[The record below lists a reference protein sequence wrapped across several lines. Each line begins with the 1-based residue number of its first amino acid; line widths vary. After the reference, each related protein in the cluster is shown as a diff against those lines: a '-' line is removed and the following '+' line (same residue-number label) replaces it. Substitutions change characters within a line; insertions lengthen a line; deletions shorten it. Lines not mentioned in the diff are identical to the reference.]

1 MINICYAE
9 EQVACMEE
17 YDQYIPPLWI
27 MCLESV
33 AHLLVML
40 NFSTNFLIY
49 CSVSAPFKRAL
60 PKVIRI
66 RMLIVQWLDVLDQW
80 EYLLRIIEIHL
91 RILCVR
97 QRGYFGKIW
106 EGVTLLKLWGSP
118 SLGWV
123 VMAAKSQTRLAVC
136 VDFILVDNE
145 SWKLKLFSVWRKT
158 KITIGHWSIFYHT
171 FLILVNRG

>member
-1 MINICYAE
+1 MSLFKSNSFYILKNICYAE

-33 AHLLVML
+33 VHLLVML

-66 RMLIVQWLDVLDQW
+66 RMLIVQ
-80 EYLLRIIEIHL
+80 
-91 RILCVR
+91 
-97 QRGYFGKIW
+97 
-106 EGVTLLKLWGSP
+106 
-118 SLGWV
+118 
-123 VMAAKSQTRLAVC
+123 
-136 VDFILVDNE
+136 
-145 SWKLKLFSVWRKT
+145 
-158 KITIGHWSIFYHT
+158 
-171 FLILVNRG
+171 

>member
-49 CSVSAPFKRAL
+49 CSVSAPFKKAL
-60 PKVIRI
+60 SKV
-66 RMLIVQWLDVLDQW
+66 
-80 EYLLRIIEIHL
+80 
-91 RILCVR
+91 
-97 QRGYFGKIW
+97 
-106 EGVTLLKLWGSP
+106 
-118 SLGWV
+118 
-123 VMAAKSQTRLAVC
+123 
-136 VDFILVDNE
+136 
-145 SWKLKLFSVWRKT
+145 KLF
-158 KITIGHWSIFYHT
+158 H
-171 FLILVNRG
+171 FLLMLLQ